1 MDAFERGS
9 VDCPGG
15 SLSYLEAGPR
25 GSGGSY
31 APVLLLMHGVGGNAR
46 SFRAQLEGL
55 SDRFRVIAWDAPGY
69 GESALR
75 EPSLDSY
82 ARAVVEL
89 LDALKIQSSHMLG
102 HSMGGVV
109 AQGAAALAPERTRS
123 LILSST
129 FTGYHQPQ
137 GSPLTE
143 SWQARLRDIQS
154 LSPAEFGRARARTM
168 LATGAADAVRDEA
181 ASIAGEVRH
190 DGLKAASEMLHVADT
205 RDIARAL
212 AVPTLVIIGEEDR
225 VIPPAR
231 SSEMAEL
238 IPGAN
243 RVTIKGVGHAAYLE
257 DPASY
262 NASLNDFLD

>member
-1 MDAFERGS
+1 MSEAERGIAE
-9 VDCPGG
+9 CPGG
-15 SLSYLEAGPR
+15 RLSYREAGP
-25 GSGGSY
+25 GT
-31 APVLLLMHGVGGNAR
+31 APALLLMHGVGGNAR
-46 SFRAQLEGL
+46 SFRAQLEGM
-55 SDRFRVIAWDAPGY
+55 SERFRVIAWDAPGY

-75 EPSLDSY
+75 EPNLDSY
-82 ARAVVEL
+82 ARAVMEL
-89 LDALKIQSSHMLG
+89 LDALSVQSAHMLG

-109 AQGAAALAPERTRS
+109 AQGVAALAPERARC

-129 FTGYHQPQ
+129 FTGYHQPE

-154 LSPAEFGRARARTM
+154 LSPAEFGKARARSM
-168 LATGAADAVRDEA
+168 LAEGAADAIRDEA

-212 AVPTLVIIGEEDR
+212 NIPTLVIIGEEDR

-231 SSEMAEL
+231 SAEMAAL
-238 IPGAN
+238 IPGS
-243 RVTIKGVGHAAYLE
+243 RQVTIKGVGHAAYLE
-257 DPASY
+257 DLPAY
-262 NASLNDFLD
+262 NASLNDFLG

>member
-1 MDAFERGS
+1 MTATERKIA
-9 VDCPGG
+9 DCPGG
-15 SLSYLEAGPR
+15 ALSYREAGA
-25 GSGGSY
+25 SD

-46 SFRAQLEGL
+46 SSRAQLDGV

-75 EPSLDSY
+75 EPSLESY
-82 ARAVVEL
+82 SRAVLEL
-89 LDALKIQSSHMLG
+89 LDALKIQSAHMLG

-109 AQGAAALAPERTRS
+109 AQGAAALAPARTRS

-129 FTGYHQPQ
+129 FTGYHQPE

-154 LSPAEFGRARARTM
+154 LSPAKFGQARARSM
-168 LATGAADAVRDEA
+168 LAETADGAVWDEA

-212 AVPTLVIIGEEDR
+212 AIPTLVIIGAEDR

-231 SSEMAEL
+231 SVEMADL
-238 IPGAN
+238 ISGAR
-243 RVTIKGVGHAAYLE
+243 RVTIPGVGHAAYLE
-257 DPASY
+257 DPATY
-262 NASLNDFLD
+262 NASLNDFLG